1 MRVRRQSFNLTTK
14 LNLHSLNR
22 RMGVRTLAANGAWAS
37 RRADP
42 AGAFTFL
49 GSSMSPSEED
59 AEDAVDA
66 AAEEEEDG
74 QSVST
79 RVWMLF
85 RIFFS
90 STSTLVCGTYAR
102 RAQL

>member
-1 MRVRRQSFNLTTK
+1 
-14 LNLHSLNR
+14 
-22 RMGVRTLAANGAWAS
+22 
-37 RRADP
+37 
-42 AGAFTFL
+42 
-49 GSSMSPSEED
+49 MSPSEED
-59 AEDAVDA
+59 AEDAEDA
-66 AAEEEEDG
+66 AAEEEEEEG

-90 STSTLVCGTYAR
+90 STSNLVCGIYAR